1 MARVATP
8 SYHTLSSLNTRC
20 DFLTGLDATSQ
31 DGGHCPVRSLSVC
44 CRWWSSHCV
53 PTRPFLGAHTCRGER
68 DVLFSSSYKV
78 TNLIRSRLHP
88 TTCFILIISLKALQR
103 LQRMHLGDTIQT
115 VVGLGVRALMWS
127 LLICHPTRQDLGG
140 FPYSLADADTWA
152 PD

>member
-1 MARVATP
+1 MWLSHGSGCQKSRSWALPSEKSLRVLQMVVFSLCPHTAFP
-8 SYHTLSSLNTRC
+8 WCSYLQGR
-20 DFLTGLDATSQ
+20 D
-31 DGGHCPVRSLSVC
+31 
-44 CRWWSSHCV
+44 
-53 PTRPFLGAHTCRGER
+53 R

-88 TTCFILIISLKALQR
+88 TTCFILIISLKGLQR